1 MSKNAK
7 LQRARIFGTSAKPA
21 IGPLREKHMRHIR
34 NFFKATWGLK
44 SRVTKGKFNKAGK
57 FILKPDWTKGVLE
70 YEPNPDAAVHEFAH
84 LVLAPALTPL
94 AQVQRDMDAQ
104 FGYLI
109 SEYGYMQQKRSY
121 FEILPM
127 GMEQKLRRRLGL
139 PATVVKVKAGR
150 KPRVALETGLPCAVK
165 VGRFELIRS
174 ARNLDAGCLERL
186 SMIDSGELVWTSKG
200 WVEGT
205 SIDAKINRR
214 ARLKGAA

>member
-7 LQRARIFGTSAKPA
+7 LQRKAIFGSNAKPSM
-21 IGPLREKHMRHIR
+21 GPLREKHMKHIR
-34 NFFKATWGLK
+34 DFFKAAWGLK

-57 FILKPDWTKGVLE
+57 HILKPDWTKGVLE

-94 AQVQRDMDAQ
+94 TQVQRDMDAQ

-121 FEILPM
+121 FEVLPM

-150 KPRVALETGLPCAVK
+150 KPRLSLETGDPIAER
-165 VGRFELIRS
+165 VGKFELIRS
-174 ARNLDAGCLERL
+174 ARNLDNGCLDRL
-186 SMIDSGELVWTSKG
+186 AQIDNGELKWTAKG
-200 WVEGT
+200 WVE
-205 SIDAKINRR
+205 SQSVDARINRR
-214 ARLKGAA
+214 ARLKRAA